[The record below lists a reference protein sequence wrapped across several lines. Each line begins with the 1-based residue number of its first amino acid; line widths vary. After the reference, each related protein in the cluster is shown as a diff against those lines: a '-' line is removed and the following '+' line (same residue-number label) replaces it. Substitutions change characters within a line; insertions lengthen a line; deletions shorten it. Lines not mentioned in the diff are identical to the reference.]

1 MGNSFGLICKA
12 KSGLFGLPGAYGEAP
27 VFIYVLNSICG
38 NGVKK
43 ANNASSPFCELVV
56 RPWIT
61 RCKARAD
68 WDNLLEMLSN
78 FVRWASLGSRFPKRK
93 KATED
98 LRLSLGLNAYAAM
111 RIGEISE

>member
-38 NGVKK
+38 NGGRK

-61 RCKARAD
+61 RCKACAERG
-68 WDNLLEMLSN
+68 NLLKVLSN
-78 FVRWASLGSRFPKRK
+78 FVRLVSSRNSSPNKRK
-93 KATED
+93 PQKICGF
-98 LRLSLGLNAYAAM
+98 L
-111 RIGEISE
+111 